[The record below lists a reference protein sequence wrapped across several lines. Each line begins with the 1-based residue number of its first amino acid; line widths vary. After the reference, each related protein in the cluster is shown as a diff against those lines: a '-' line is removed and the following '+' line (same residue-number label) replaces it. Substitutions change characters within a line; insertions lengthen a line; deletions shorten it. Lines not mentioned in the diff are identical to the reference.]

1 MNYILHSH
9 FELITNMQ
17 MITGKRNK
25 NHMASISFPKDF
37 LEAGGS
43 WVSEKK
49 RMSNFSKAH
58 KQTLRERKRKIGKS
72 IELTG

>member
-1 MNYILHSH
+1 
-9 FELITNMQ
+9 
-17 MITGKRNK
+17 
-25 NHMASISFPKDF
+25 MASISFPKDF
-37 LEAGGS
+37 LEPGGS
-43 WVSEKK
+43 WVSEKQ

>member
-9 FELITNMQ
+9 FKSITNMQ
-17 MITGKRNK
+17 MITGKRN
-25 NHMASISFPKDF
+25 MASISFPKDF
-37 LEAGGS
+37 LEPGGS
-43 WVSEKK
+43 WVSEKQ
-49 RMSNFSKAH
+49 RMSNFSKAQ

>member
-1 MNYILHSH
+1 
-9 FELITNMQ
+9 
-17 MITGKRNK
+17 
-25 NHMASISFPKDF
+25 MASISFPKDF